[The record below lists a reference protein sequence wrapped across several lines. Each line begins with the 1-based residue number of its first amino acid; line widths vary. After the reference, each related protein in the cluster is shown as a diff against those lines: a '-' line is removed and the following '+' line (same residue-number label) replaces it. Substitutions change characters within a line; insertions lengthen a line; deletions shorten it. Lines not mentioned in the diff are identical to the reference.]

1 MITPTASEGL
11 IKPMVLPFA
20 HPLDEFY
27 SQAGMRL
34 PRIEVIS
41 GPSVPEP
48 YQQLL
53 VHEGDMTP
61 TLEKF
66 HGETIYLEVIRREKT
81 ENCYCRQVLL
91 LTEKSKKPVEFGAIK
106 IFLDQFPV
114 SARNDILSE
123 RLPLGT
129 ILGRCKIEH
138 FSRPKA
144 FVKIESDA
152 YINQAFGLDGTKI
165 LYGRRNTL
173 SNPHQFALA
182 EIFEILPPH
191 HS

>member
-1 MITPTASEGL
+1 MMSSTASPDTN
-11 IKPMVLPFA
+11 KPVVLPFA
-20 HPLDEFY
+20 NPLDEFY
-27 SQAGMRL
+27 IQAGMTL
-34 PRIEVIS
+34 PRIEVVPGS
-41 GPSVPEP
+41 SVPQP

-66 HGETIYLEVIRREKT
+66 HKSTIHLEVLRRELHH
-81 ENCYCRQVLL
+81 NAYCRQVLL
-91 LTEKSKKPVEFGAIK
+91 RTADAKKPVEFGAIK
-106 IFLDQFPV
+106 IFLDHFPTG
-114 SARNDILSE
+114 ARNDILSE

-129 ILGRCKIEH
+129 ILALFKIEH
-138 FSRPKA
+138 LSRPKA
-144 FVKIESDA
+144 FLKIFSDA
-152 YINQAFGLDGTKI
+152 YINQAFGLQGTHT

-173 SNPHQFALA
+173 STLKKEPLA